1 MQAKCRFTA
10 FLIWLLAAS
19 WLLVSCG
26 STSPEQVT
34 LADHS
39 AVTQLSKRLYDSYAD
54 YQEPALTHR
63 RFKHDD
69 IEGLLKQLPSS
80 MQLQEVGRSVEN
92 RSIYRLSWGRGPTDV
107 LLWSQMHGDEPTAT
121 AALFDIFGWLQGE
134 GDGFDSLRQQLA
146 AELTLVFLPMLNPDG
161 ADRFQR
167 RNAWGIDLNRD
178 ALRLSAPESRILK
191 QERDRLDA
199 DWGFN
204 LHDQSRYYSAGY
216 PSDQVATLSFLAPAY
231 NFEKEVNAGRLR
243 AMQAIALMD
252 YALQPFIPGQ
262 IARYNDDFEPRAFGD
277 NIQKWGTSTILIES
291 GGHPNDREKQQIRRL
306 NFVALL
312 TAFAAIA
319 DGSFAQFTEADYDK
333 IPFNESNVFYDLLV
347 RNASVKDDTA
357 TYLLDIGYR
366 SNEIDFAGNR
376 RFYFRSAIN
385 DLGDLS
391 TFRGYEEIDTRGLR
405 LQVGKRYPEP
415 VTAAAL
421 RQLDARR
428 LHEQGFTA
436 VEVSDWSPQL
446 AAEYRDL
453 HLLQSG
459 QRLDRNI
466 LPGLNPDLLFFE
478 GDSLKYRVING
489 QLID

>member
-1 MQAKCRFTA
+1 MYSKLLHKPYIILF
-10 FLIWLLAAS
+10 FVGWL
-19 WLLVSCG
+19 WMGCG
-26 STSPEQVT
+26 STAPEQVT
-34 LADHS
+34 LVDHT
-39 AVTQLSKRLYDSYAD
+39 AVTRLSKRLYDAYPD
-54 YQEPALTHR
+54 YREASLTDR
-63 RFKHDD
+63 RFKHGD
-69 IEGLLKQLPSS
+69 IVSLLKKMPASW
-80 MQLQEVGRSVEN
+80 QLQEVGRSVEN
-92 RSIYRLSWGRGPTDV
+92 RAIYRLAWGQGPTDV

-121 AALFDIFGWLQGE
+121 AALFDIFNWLQRTD
-134 GDGFDSLRQQLA
+134 DGFDSLRQQLA
-146 AELTLVFLPMLNPDG
+146 AELTLVFIPMLNPDG

-178 ALRLSAPESRILK
+178 ALRLTSPESRILK
-191 QERDRLDA
+191 QERERLSA

-216 PSDQVATLSFLAPAY
+216 PSDHVATLSFLAPAY
-231 NFEKEVNAGRLR
+231 NFEKDVNDVRRR

-252 YALQPFIPGQ
+252 YALQPFVPGQ

-291 GGHPNDREKQQIRRL
+291 GGHPNDREKQVIRRL

-319 DGSFAQFTEADYDK
+319 DNTFAEFTVADYEK

-347 RNASVKDDTA
+347 RNASVRDDTA

-366 SNEIDFAGNR
+366 SNEADFAGNR

-391 TFRGYEEIDTRGLR
+391 TFRGYEEVDAQGLR
-405 LQVGKRYPEP
+405 LKIGQRYPET
-415 VTAAAL
+415 VTAAQL
-421 RQLDARR
+421 RQLDARS
-428 LHEQGFTA
+428 LHERGYTA
-436 VEVSDWSPQL
+436 VVVSDWSPQL
-446 AAEYRDL
+446 AADYREL

-459 QRLDRNI
+459 QRLDQRI

-478 GDSLKYRVING
+478 GNRLKYRIING